1 MGFAGTVLIAVLPP
15 VFFLVWILRYDRME
29 PEPLS
34 SVLKV
39 FLLGCLSI
47 IPAAFMESAM
57 LSLPVFSP
65 AGLTGSALQSFLVIA
80 PIEEAVKL
88 LIVILFIRK
97 SRHFTESNDGIV
109 YAGTASIG
117 FALAENLFYVFEHG
131 ALVGMARAVT
141 SIPGHT
147 FTGVIMGYFVG
158 MGMFSSSPR
167 GRSTYI
173 LKGFLAAWFLHGI
186 YDTFVLSGTAISLM
200 VIPLVVLNFI
210 FGIKIL
216 RKGRAL
222 SAKQQ
227 GLCIPEI
234 PKLAPSGGGC
244 RKILGR
250 TLLTLALLFWLLMI
264 VGLLFGD
271 MEQEYDP
278 GTVLAGSLILTFIPL
293 TLGIVLEVSV
303 KKKETSCVIQK

>member
-1 MGFAGTVLIAVLPP
+1 MGFVGTVLIAVLPP
-15 VFFLVWILRYDRME
+15 VFFLAWVLRYDRIE

-39 FLLGCLSI
+39 FLLGCISI
-47 IPAAFMESAM
+47 FPAALMEAALLQLPAFSSPGLAGSAM
-57 LSLPVFSP
+57 
-65 AGLTGSALQSFLVIA
+65 QSFLVIS
-80 PIEEAVKL
+80 PLEETAKL
-88 LIVILFIRK
+88 LIVLLFAWK
-97 SRHFTESNDGIV
+97 SRHFSEPNDGIV

-158 MGMFSSSPR
+158 IGMFSPSSR
-167 GRSTYI
+167 ERFTFI

-200 VIPLVVLNFI
+200 VIPLVVLNFV

-216 RKGRAL
+216 KKGRAL
-222 SAKQQ
+222 SAKRQ
-227 GLCIPEI
+227 GFSIPERSK
-234 PKLAPSGGGC
+234 PAPSGGGC
-244 RKILGR
+244 RKTLGR
-250 TLLTLALLFWLLMI
+250 TLLTLTLLFWLLMI
-264 VGLLFGD
+264 VGLLFGN

-278 GTVLAGSLILTFIPL
+278 GAVLAGSLILTFIPL

-303 KKKETSCVIQK
+303 RKSRGAGSLQ